1 MKTALSNIKIPD
13 SLVREV
19 IDGKPFYYKG
29 YQMVLAK
36 KKNSEDIRGSSSLQA
51 KLISLL
57 LRYLFGNLDFK
68 KYDILTNEAGL
79 HLEKNDNV
87 AGDIMIFDRALLT
100 PEKFS
105 VHYTDV
111 PPKVAIE
118 VDIEVDTTDLGE
130 THYIFSKTQKL
141 LSLGVEKVIWIF
153 TNSKKIMIASH
164 EDEEWHTMNWNKDLI
179 LFDEYKVNIQRFFDE
194 EGIVI

>member
-1 MKTALSNIKIPD
+1 MKTAISNIKIPD
-13 SLVREV
+13 ALVREV

-29 YQMVLAK
+29 YQLVLAK
-36 KKNSEDIRGSSSLQA
+36 KKNLTDIMGSSSLQA

-79 HLEKNDNV
+79 HLEKNNNL
-87 AGDIMIFDRALLT
+87 AGDIMIFDRAVLT

-111 PPKVAIE
+111 PPKIVIE

-141 LSLGVEKVIWIF
+141 LNFGVEKVIWIF

-164 EDEEWHTMNWNKDLI
+164 ENDEWLTINWNKDLN
-179 LFDEYKVNIQRFFDE
+179 LFDEYVVNIQQFFDG